1 MPADESQR
9 QRPAVH
15 RACAAVGPCLVTW
28 VRMKTAL
35 LLLLAGLV
43 VAGASAQTSP
53 AYLALGPMV
62 GHTGPRDTR
71 IWARASQPA
80 RLAVRI
86 GLEADLSDA
95 RLVEG
100 PALGSDSDFM
110 GHVRIDGLRPATT
123 YHYMVVLD
131 GQPAMLRPYPSFT
144 TAPEIGSP
152 GRTRIAFS
160 SCVGRSG
167 FANAAIWA
175 EMSARTRFDLLLM
188 LGDNHYADSTVP
200 EVQRRHYYDHRST
213 LGYAEVTRRVPT
225 YAIWDDHDYGPNDS
239 DRTAQ
244 GKEISLQTF
253 QQFWA
258 NPGYGQPDD
267 PGVYYKFSRGEI
279 DFFMLDNRYHRTPN
293 RAPDDG
299 TKTML
304 GAKQLAWF
312 KRELL
317 ASRAKV
323 KFIASGSEWAP
334 HSHLDS
340 WSSFAREREE
350 IFGFLREHD
359 LQGVLFLSG
368 DRHFTGAYQIH
379 GRFIEVTSGPL
390 GANTTRGIN
399 KPDMFLNLVEGTM
412 CSVYDVDTTAAEPR
426 VTLEVYRG
434 GGGKIHERTFTW
446 DEINGRTRI
455 PVLPPSPPQP
465 PKEKKAAPK
474 K

>member
-1 MPADESQR
+1 
-9 QRPAVH
+9 
-15 RACAAVGPCLVTW
+15 
-28 VRMKTAL
+28 MKTW
-35 LLLLAGLV
+35 LLLLAGLAV
-43 VAGASAQTSP
+43 TELSAQVSS
-53 AYLALGPMV
+53 AYLALGPMI

-86 GLEADLSDA
+86 GTDADLANA
-95 RLVEG
+95 RVIEG
-100 PALGSDSDFM
+100 PALGGDSDFM
-110 GHVRIDGLRPATT
+110 GHVVVEGLQPTTT
-123 YHYMVVLD
+123 YHYAIILD
-131 GQPAMLRPYPSFT
+131 GKTAMAQPYPSFT
-144 TAPEIGSP
+144 TAPETGSA
-152 GRTRIAFS
+152 GKTRVAFS

-167 FANAAIWA
+167 FMTAAIWA
-175 EMSARTRFDLLLM
+175 EMSARPRFDLLLM
-188 LGDNHYADSTVP
+188 LGDNTYADSTVP
-200 EVQRRHYYDHRST
+200 EIQRRHYYDHRGT
-213 LGYAEVTRRVPT
+213 LGYAEITRRVPT

-258 NPGYGQPDD
+258 NPGYGQRDD
-267 PGVYYKFSRGEI
+267 PGAYFKFSRGDV
-279 DFFMLDNRYHRTPN
+279 DFFMLDNRYHRSPN

-304 GAKQLAWF
+304 GAAQLAWF

-323 KFIASGSEWAP
+323 KLIASGSEWEP
-334 HSHLDS
+334 NGHLDS
-340 WSSFAREREE
+340 WTSFGRERDE
-350 IFGFLREHD
+350 IFGFMREHD
-359 LQGVLFLSG
+359 VQGVILLSG
-368 DRHFTGAYQIH
+368 DRHFTGAYQIG

-390 GANTTRGIN
+390 GSRTTNGVN

-412 CSVYDVDTTAAEPR
+412 CSVFDVDTTAAEPR

-434 GGGKIHERTFTW
+434 GFGRIHERTLTW
-446 DEINGRTRI
+446 DEINGRTKI
-455 PVLPPSPPQP
+455 PTLPLPPPAP
-465 PKEKKAAPK
+465 PKQKKDAAK

>member
-1 MPADESQR
+1 VKA
-9 QRPAVH
+9 
-15 RACAAVGPCLVTW
+15 T
-28 VRMKTAL
+28 L
-35 LLLLAGLV
+35 LLLLAGLT
-43 VAGASAQTSP
+43 AASLCGQTPSGAYIQF
-53 AYLALGPMV
+53 GPMI
-62 GHTGPRDTR
+62 GHTGPHDTR
-71 IWARASQPA
+71 IWAKASGPA
-80 RLAVRI
+80 RLGIRI
-86 GLEADLSDA
+86 ATDAGLANA
-95 RLVEG
+95 RSVPG
-100 PALGSDSDFM
+100 PVLGSDSDFM
-110 GHVRIDGLRPATT
+110 GHVIVEGLQPATT
-123 YHYMVVLD
+123 YHYAVVLD
-131 GQPAMLRPYPSFT
+131 GKDATLRPYPSFT
-144 TAPEIGSP
+144 TAPAIGAA
-152 GRTRIAFS
+152 GRTRLAFS

-167 FANAAIWA
+167 FMTAAIWA
-175 EMSARTRFDLLLM
+175 DMSARTRFDLLLM
-188 LGDNHYADSTVP
+188 LGDNHYADSTAP
-200 EVQRRHYYDHRST
+200 EPQRRAYYDHRSA
-213 LGYAEVTRRVPT
+213 LGYAEITRRVPT

-239 DRTAQ
+239 DGTAQ

-258 NPGYGQPDD
+258 NPSYGLPDD
-267 PGVYYKFSRGEI
+267 PGVYFKFSRGEI
-279 DFFMLDNRYHRTPN
+279 DFFMLDNRYHRSPN

-304 GAKQLAWF
+304 GTKQLAWL

-340 WSSFAREREE
+340 WSSFARERDE

-359 LQGVLFLSG
+359 LPGVIFLSG

-390 GANTTRGIN
+390 GSRTTNGIN

-412 CSVYDVDTTAAEPR
+412 CSVFDVDTTGAEPR

-455 PVLPPSPPQP
+455 PTLPLPPAGAP
-465 PKEKKAAPK
+465 KAAPPKAASK